1 MKTIFSRVIASIS
14 LLMLSFLNVLADSTE
29 SILFLKNGSKIV
41 GNIIAQRPNLDVT
54 INASSATFIID
65 ENSVVSMTPKKTK
78 YEELDRE
85 WKRWALENKALKG
98 DENGRWLVL
107 FDIKTRTHNHNG
119 LAKIERDETPKI
131 VYVQIRPET
140 YKLSWKEIS
149 KIEKSI
155 PSANESTGIDDVVI
169 TQSGKTYYGTIVQQ
183 IPGKKLVI
191 KSNGISHEV
200 PMTDIIE
207 TRKKVRSSSL
217 SINEQAGYKNILVL
231 KDKKTKEGVIVAQH
245 YGKLDKDK
253 YVSIRLSNNKVEKVL
268 TSNISEYKTIYPE
281 KKRDVYYEGKMYVNE
296 FRIPIAKIKE
306 EGENVYYVDK
316 SVFPFPEGIVIT
328 FKTKGA
334 KLQSGWELVAL
345 DMLEM
350 ENGTTT
356 QGYTDKSR
364 KENAISPSTR
374 DLSDGVSS
382 ISFTYLSPGY
392 YAFVNNDSMETY
404 IIKITK

>member
-1 MKTIFSRVIASIS
+1 MNMNKTGIFLLHFFALMITGIASAEERTT
-14 LLMLSFLNVLADSTE
+14 LVLE
-29 SILFLKNGSKIV
+29 NGSKIV
-41 GNIIAQRPNLDVT
+41 GNIIAQRPNTDVT

-65 ENSVVSMTPKKTK
+65 ENSVVSMTPKKIK
-78 YEELDRE
+78 YEELDIE
-85 WKRWALENKALKG
+85 WKRWALEHKALKG
-98 DENGRWLVL
+98 NENGRYLVL

-119 LAKIERDETPKI
+119 LAKIERNETPKV

-140 YKLSWKEIS
+140 YKFPWKEIS
-149 KIEKSI
+149 KIEKSM
-155 PSANESTGIDDVVI
+155 PSANEITGVDDVVI

-183 IPGKKLVI
+183 IPGKKIVI
-191 KSNGISHEV
+191 KSGVTSHEV
-200 PMTDIIE
+200 LMTDVIE
-207 TRKKVRSSSL
+207 IRKKARSTSF
-217 SINEQAGYKNILVL
+217 SINEQAGYKNIVVL

-253 YVSIRLSNNKVEKVL
+253 YITIQLDNKKTEKVL
-268 TSNISEYKTIYPE
+268 TSNISEYKTVYPE
-281 KKRDVYYEGKMYVNE
+281 RKKVAYNEGKMYVNE
-296 FRIPIAKIKE
+296 FKIPLAKIKE

-345 DMLEM
+345 EMLEM

-356 QGYTDKSR
+356 QGYTGKSR
-364 KENAISPSTR
+364 TENAISPSTR

-392 YAFVNNDSMETY
+392 YALVNNDSMETY

>member
-1 MKTIFSRVIASIS
+1 MNKTGIFLLHFFALMIAGIASAEERTT
-14 LLMLSFLNVLADSTE
+14 LV
-29 SILFLKNGSKIV
+29 LKNGSKIV
-41 GNIIAQRPNLDVT
+41 GNIIAQRPNTDVT

-65 ENSVVSMTPKKTK
+65 ENSVVSMTPKKIK

-85 WKRWALENKALKG
+85 WKRWALEHKALKG
-98 DENGRWLVL
+98 NENGRYLVL

-119 LAKIERDETPKI
+119 LAKIERNETPKV

-140 YKLSWKEIS
+140 YKFPWKEIS
-149 KIEKSI
+149 KIEKSM
-155 PSANESTGIDDVVI
+155 PSANEITGVDDVVI

-183 IPGKKLVI
+183 IPGKKIVI
-191 KSNGISHEV
+191 KSGVTSHEV
-200 PMTDIIE
+200 LMTDVIE
-207 TRKKVRSSSL
+207 IRKKARSTSF
-217 SINEQAGYKNILVL
+217 SINEQTGYKNIVVL

-253 YVSIRLSNNKVEKVL
+253 YITIQLDNKKTEKVL
-268 TSNISEYKTIYPE
+268 TSNISEYKTVYPE
-281 KKRDVYYEGKMYVNE
+281 RKKVAYNEGKMYVNE
-296 FRIPIAKIKE
+296 FKIPLAKIKE

-345 DMLEM
+345 EMLKM

-356 QGYTDKSR
+356 QGYTGKSR
-364 KENAISPSTR
+364 TENAISPSTR

-392 YAFVNNDSMETY
+392 YALVNNDSMETY